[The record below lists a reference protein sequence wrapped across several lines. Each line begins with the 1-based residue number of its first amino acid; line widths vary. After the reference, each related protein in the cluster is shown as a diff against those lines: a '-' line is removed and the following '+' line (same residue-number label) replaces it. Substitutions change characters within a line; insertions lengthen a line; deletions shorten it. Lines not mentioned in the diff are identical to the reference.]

1 MRRPRCPSGHRA
13 AALAVLVA
21 GLAFASPEGA
31 SAQSGIAT
39 EGALFLLVPVGAQA
53 IGRGQAGVASRLG
66 ADGIWWNPAA
76 LGWAT
81 TREAAVDH
89 AANAFLTGDALDLT
103 YPVGRAGVLG
113 ASALLFNFGD
123 QGATDEFGNPIGTI
137 YSRAAVLAAS
147 YAATFGTRV
156 SAGVTYKYI
165 RQSQTCSGACSNQT
179 TFSVSTSAF
188 DFGIHVAADSARHL
202 TFGAAIK
209 NAGFGLQTIDEE
221 QTDPLP
227 TRIHLGGEYTWEN
240 AWRAVPGTSV
250 RASAEVVTNVSVGTP
265 SVRAGVELDLAR
277 RLYLRGGVLT
287 ESSDPTR
294 AGGAIG
300 FGYRQGTLG
309 IDLARSFGGTA
320 VQAGEPPTYL
330 TLRFG
335 FR

>member
-1 MRRPRCPSGHRA
+1 MRRPRCRSGRRA
-13 AALAVLVA
+13 AALAALAA
-21 GLAFASPEGA
+21 GLALGSPA
-31 SAQSGIAT
+31 RAPAQSGIAT
-39 EGALFLLVPVGAQA
+39 EGALFLLVPLGAQA
-53 IGRGQAGVASRLG
+53 IGRGQAAVASRLG
-66 ADGIWWNPAA
+66 ADAIWWNPAG

-81 TREAAVDH
+81 TREVAVDH
-89 AANAFLTGDALDLT
+89 AANAFLTGDALDVT
-103 YPVGRAGVLG
+103 YPLGRAGVIG

-137 YSRAAVLAAS
+137 YSRAAVLATS
-147 YAATFGTRV
+147 YAATFGSRV

-188 DFGIHVAADSARHL
+188 DFGLHVVADSAQRL
-202 TFGAAIK
+202 TFGATIR

-227 TRIHLGGEYTWEN
+227 TRVHVGAEYRWDDV
-240 AWRAVPGTSV
+240 WRAVPGSSV
-250 RASAEVVTNVSVGTP
+250 RASAEVVTNLAFAGP
-265 SVRAGVELDLAR
+265 SVRGGVEFDIAH
-277 RLYLRGGVLT
+277 RLYLRAGVLT
-287 ESSDPTR
+287 ESADPTR

-309 IDLARSFGGTA
+309 IDLARSLGGIT
-320 VQAGEPPTYL
+320 VQTGEAPTYL